1 MKKALR
7 YSEAALVSL
16 LATAC
21 SGGGSGSP
29 SHVEPSN
36 NDSKNIASSDVTIIE
51 STDTTMET
59 SVPVTTIYHNSVIEL
74 TEKVASLPVPPTQED
89 AFRTDVS
96 NTSTE
101 EKVGD
106 TPHVS
111 TEPTKQEEHSLEE
124 SSPKPDAPSVSDK
137 EKIEEVSSEP
147 EKTVTVKEDKIE
159 EGTSASAD
167 TTERE
172 DVNVEENIPEGEV
185 TKPIFEE
192 SSLKPD
198 VPSVSDKEK
207 IEEVSSEP
215 EKTVTVKEDKIE
227 EGTSAS
233 VDTTEQEVKE
243 NEATEESTINPIDE
257 KTEENV
263 SSITPPQENERVILV
278 TKHVYP
284 TGEYRPKDPSR
295 IFDEADRYSSQN
307 GLIEKLQ
314 HQNNSVVNEHNQVHN
329 IGVIDVDFS
338 SSNDTGDAFL
348 FTNGKNRLLLNQGSP
363 RVEKG
368 NKHSHGTMAAGVIA
382 LNNKNAYIYGYT
394 ADSNGMV
401 SASNQY
407 YDAAYERGI
416 RIFNNSYGNTPWEER
431 VKEKGWETLANHNI
445 YLELAKWAAKDSIF
459 VWAAG
464 NEGNIHR
471 YTGRYKHATTESHV
485 PVLNDNARKGWITVA
500 AVNWQE
506 TALMDYSSQIGDVAQ
521 NWGIAAQGNWDLF
534 NHTVFPQGTSFAAP
548 AVTAAVA
555 NVWDKFPWMSN
566 HLVTQT
572 ILSTANKLG
581 SKDVTTGPNKQ
592 IGWGVLNV
600 ERALKGPARFDKR
613 LLVEEEKDFVIADFD
628 YHQYADKDRLT
639 WHNDIV
645 GDAGFK
651 KRGTGILYF
660 GGKNSYTGD
669 TVIEGGTLA
678 ISNDLTHSAVTI
690 EKNGSL
696 LVKNEEKNVSIG
708 NSVSNKGSLDI
719 YGQGATIQKD
729 YIAERDSRTV
739 IDIHTALLDIKGTA
753 DMNNSRILADIENV
767 DRVPTQTE
775 NVRTILKAGNLI
787 NYNNFYTVSDR
798 IAPYILVSKVEKQEN
813 EVKAT
818 YKRNQ
823 TANVLRSVGAVPRS
837 AENAGANLDKVLDE
851 VATKPNSAI
860 QSDSVSIINAK
871 PMSVART
878 VESLSAEIYS
888 SSPNMMLNANR
899 IFSQNVAERSFQS
912 LQDEKSDV
920 YAVTSRQSYRISQEG
935 YASADVDGNQSY
947 VGADKQTGPLLLGAA
962 AYLGRQ
968 KADFERSVG
977 SSKLHQQGGM
987 IYAGYQLDNHYLL
1000 AQTGIAEAKN
1010 EIKRSILLPNE
1021 TRRVETDVKSR
1032 LYHFYTELGHRIKFK
1047 QGEVSPFMSYQF
1059 DSIYQKAFNEGKN
1072 FGIQANRTHYNLN
1085 SYLLGVR
1092 AIMKFGDVSVN
1103 TTLSH
1108 RMTPKAENAFGFN
1121 ARYIGA
1127 ESDVYLQGISPA
1139 KYVTAAKLGLNYQM
1153 SEAFNWFGEYAIAR
1167 QKGGERWQNISVGMK
1182 YRF

>member
-96 NTSTE
+96 NTSNE

-124 SSPKPDAPSVSDK
+124 SSPKPDVPSVSDK

-147 EKTVTVKEDKIE
+147 EKTVTVNEEKIE
-159 EGTSASAD
+159 EGTSASVD

-172 DVNVEENIPEGEV
+172 DVSVEESILEGEV

-192 SSLKPD
+192 SSPKPD

-233 VDTTEQEVKE
+233 VDTTEQDVKE
-243 NEATEESTINPIDE
+243 NEAIEENTINPIDE

-263 SSITPPQENERVILV
+263 SSITPPQENERGSLV

-613 LLVEEEKDFVIADFD
+613 LLV
-628 YHQYADKDRLT
+628 
-639 WHNDIV
+639 
-645 GDAGFK
+645 
-651 KRGTGILYF
+651 
-660 GGKNSYTGD
+660 
-669 TVIEGGTLA
+669 
-678 ISNDLTHSAVTI
+678 
-690 EKNGSL
+690 
-696 LVKNEEKNVSIG
+696 
-708 NSVSNKGSLDI
+708 
-719 YGQGATIQKD
+719 
-729 YIAERDSRTV
+729 
-739 IDIHTALLDIKGTA
+739 
-753 DMNNSRILADIENV
+753 
-767 DRVPTQTE
+767 
-775 NVRTILKAGNLI
+775 
-787 NYNNFYTVSDR
+787 
-798 IAPYILVSKVEKQEN
+798 
-813 EVKAT
+813 
-818 YKRNQ
+818 
-823 TANVLRSVGAVPRS
+823 
-837 AENAGANLDKVLDE
+837 
-851 VATKPNSAI
+851 
-860 QSDSVSIINAK
+860 
-871 PMSVART
+871 
-878 VESLSAEIYS
+878 
-888 SSPNMMLNANR
+888 
-899 IFSQNVAERSFQS
+899 
-912 LQDEKSDV
+912 
-920 YAVTSRQSYRISQEG
+920 
-935 YASADVDGNQSY
+935 
-947 VGADKQTGPLLLGAA
+947 
-962 AYLGRQ
+962 
-968 KADFERSVG
+968 
-977 SSKLHQQGGM
+977 
-987 IYAGYQLDNHYLL
+987 
-1000 AQTGIAEAKN
+1000 
-1010 EIKRSILLPNE
+1010 
-1021 TRRVETDVKSR
+1021 
-1032 LYHFYTELGHRIKFK
+1032 
-1047 QGEVSPFMSYQF
+1047 
-1059 DSIYQKAFNEGKN
+1059 
-1072 FGIQANRTHYNLN
+1072 
-1085 SYLLGVR
+1085 
-1092 AIMKFGDVSVN
+1092 
-1103 TTLSH
+1103 
-1108 RMTPKAENAFGFN
+1108 
-1121 ARYIGA
+1121 
-1127 ESDVYLQGISPA
+1127 
-1139 KYVTAAKLGLNYQM
+1139 
-1153 SEAFNWFGEYAIAR
+1153 
-1167 QKGGERWQNISVGMK
+1167 
-1182 YRF
+1182 